1 MLRATHRH
9 TFSRLD
15 DTDDSTGSEPAPR
28 GARYSTAAWALL
40 QRPVVLLLALVV
52 GIILIICTLGT
63 SSGEHPGTSAPRPPA
78 AALTPVIVSEEGQ
91 LPLFDST
98 EHAAARGGESPVSPG
113 LTAPHRGAG
122 G

>member
-52 GIILIICTLGT
+52 GIILIICTLLAPPAV
-63 SSGEHPGTSAPRPPA
+63 SDPGTSAPRPPA

-91 LPLFDST
+91 LPLLDST

-113 LTAPHRGAG
+113 LTAPHRGG
-122 G
+122 